1 MKTKSQFSCMYL
13 VPPEIYKR
21 LLDTADAREKV
32 KVQELN
38 APEVGNE
45 IGAFPSLPNTPDY
58 DANTSQD
65 NNDGDD
71 GDDYGGDDDG
81 DGGDDGGRYDPPS
94 RRPSTSSSSSRQ
106 SSHGSTTDTA
116 SETERHLQNNM
127 NSQNAVLS
135 NRPQTFLQQFSDS
148 EDDNLFSSNF
158 AKHPELLRHS
168 LDPVNTTQPSTSTSS
183 RPLIDSSQHQTSLEN
198 SLGPELER
206 IMNDMIKIRSVALE
220 QQRILQDI
228 SKKAKK
234 KNITS
239 NGQQATLKAIEH
251 IPQQSESQL
260 NPLVTSEI
268 QPLIPQPGA
277 SAISKSTSSIRTE
290 IQPLIPQPGTSAI
303 SKSTGAIRKSYLCD
317 ICQIKFVS
325 NKLLIQHKKDFH
337 FPKTKITKKNQYISW
352 NKKDKKPF
360 EKKESSDVNSD
371 MAFIPQPDISI
382 IQDSNITQSDDVRKS
397 YPCDICGIIFATNEL
412 LINHKKDFHFPE
424 TVITKKDRF
433 VNWKNDKKQKKLKKI
448 LKKKRDVFKK
458 LKNVISLREKKK
470 PAVISLEKGSITMED
485 NSRNDNV
492 SMDDSIIVPN
502 PSNFSAESI
511 SILQCKLCPATFN
524 TKKGFERHLKNIHET
539 YSDYNPK
546 NKQGTK
552 RKIENTNG
560 NIIENTY
567 KKKKKAVHFYKCK
580 LCSSSFKEKKSHDR
594 HLKNIHST
602 DKDYRYNLQQG
613 KKRKRESETKKKSTT
628 LRNQNYKKW
637 K

>member
-1 MKTKSQFSCMYL
+1 MYL

-268 QPLIPQPGA
+268 QPLIPQPG
-277 SAISKSTSSIRTE
+277 
-290 IQPLIPQPGTSAI
+290 TSAI

-337 FPKTKITKKNQYISW
+337 FPETKIRKKNQYISW

-382 IQDSNITQSDDVRKS
+382 IQDSNVTQSDDVRKS
-397 YPCDICGIIFATNEL
+397 YPCDICEIIFATNEL
-412 LINHKKDFHFPE
+412 LIKHKKDFHFPE
-424 TVITKKDRF
+424 TTITKKDRF

-470 PAVISLEKGSITMED
+470 PAVISLDNGSITMED